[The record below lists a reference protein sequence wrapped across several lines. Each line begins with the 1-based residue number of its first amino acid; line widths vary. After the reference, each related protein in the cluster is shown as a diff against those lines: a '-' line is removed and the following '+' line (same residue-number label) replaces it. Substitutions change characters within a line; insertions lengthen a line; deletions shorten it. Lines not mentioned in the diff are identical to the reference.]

1 MKSQTPLLASL
12 WKASFLLSIFRKEK
26 PHLSSVRKQC
36 LTARCLVC
44 RCCRHINGTYV
55 KHLEG
60 FLLFEEDSHAE
71 KLRPLPKLE
80 HPLLD
85 ARKTAGSEHQT
96 SWLYWYQGVHKQTI
110 FFFFFFFTCLH
121 TTTVDEICVN
131 LQVLWE
137 NSHHDSTWGFQ
148 TQGSSLT
155 GCMQLTS
162 QQVRQ
167 QGPTLLRNGVIP
179 FSDVLK

>member
-1 MKSQTPLLASL
+1 M
-12 WKASFLLSIFRKEK
+12 RK
-26 PHLSSVRKQC
+26 HR
-36 LTARCLVC
+36 LTARCSVC
-44 RCCRHINGTYV
+44 RCWRHVDGTYV

-85 ARKTAGSEHQT
+85 ARKTAGRKCLTFT
-96 SWLYWYQGVHKQTI
+96 STRHPGCIDTKVCINNFLLL
-110 FFFFFFFTCLH
+110 FFSTFCGSMEAL
-121 TTTVDEICVN
+121 TVDECVN

-137 NSHHDSTWGFQ
+137 NSHHNPTWGFQ

-167 QGPTLLRNGVIP
+167 QGPTLLRNAVIP